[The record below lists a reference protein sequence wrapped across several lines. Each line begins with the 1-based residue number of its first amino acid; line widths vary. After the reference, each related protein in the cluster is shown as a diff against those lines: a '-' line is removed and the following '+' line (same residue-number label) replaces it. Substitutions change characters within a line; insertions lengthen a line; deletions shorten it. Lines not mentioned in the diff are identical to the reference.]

1 MGVVVGKA
9 GPGMSGNSDGFRQRS
24 RVDKVMLAAWVDPE
38 LRRAVKIRAAEL
50 GVSLEHFVSEA
61 VRVRLEE
68 SEGARR
74 D

>member
-1 MGVVVGKA
+1 
-9 GPGMSGNSDGFRQRS
+9 
-24 RVDKVMLAAWVDPE
+24 MLAAWVDPE